1 MRRRYDTAQFACT
14 VEEIRRAWPDAGIT
28 TDVIVGFPGEGEAE
42 YRESRQLAAAMGF
55 SAMHVFPFSPRPG
68 TSAAYLND
76 SVPARV
82 KKDRAVEMSLVAAD
96 GFRAFRTQQLGRAR
110 PVLWESAARSGK
122 LSVWGGL
129 TDNYI
134 RVRTEDER
142 DLRNAITEARLLELA
157 GDHVISKVA

>member
-1 MRRRYDTAQFACT
+1 M
-14 VEEIRRAWPDAGIT
+14 
-28 TDVIVGFPGEGEAE
+28 
-42 YRESRQLAAAMGF
+42 
-55 SAMHVFPFSPRPG
+55 
-68 TSAAYLND
+68 
-76 SVPARV
+76 AR
-82 KKDRAVEMSLVAAD
+82 VAAD

-142 DLRNAITEARLLELA
+142 DLRNAITGARLLELA